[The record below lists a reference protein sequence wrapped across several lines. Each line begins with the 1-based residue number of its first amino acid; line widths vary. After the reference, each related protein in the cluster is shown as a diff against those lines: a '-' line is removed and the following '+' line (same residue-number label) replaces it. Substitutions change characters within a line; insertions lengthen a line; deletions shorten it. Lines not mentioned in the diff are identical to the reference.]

1 MKSLILSSMALVFA
15 IFTSTVNAQQQHPDH
30 EKNNYVILTK
40 KVEQLKPIILTAKAL
55 TKEDGD
61 NFGDF
66 QAIVCGKDIV
76 QLTDKEKMDSFM
88 KQAEE
93 AGVKIVACGFSLN
106 KFKVDRKD
114 IPQEMEVVENG
125 ILYDFQLQK
134 KGYYSL
140 GL

>member
-1 MKSLILSSMALVFA
+1 
-15 IFTSTVNAQQQHPDH
+15 
-30 EKNNYVILTK
+30 
-40 KVEQLKPIILTAKAL
+40 
-55 TKEDGD
+55 
-61 NFGDF
+61 
-66 QAIVCGKDIV
+66 
-76 QLTDKEKMDSFM
+76 M